1 MENPVERNDILR
13 ELAVRLAALED
24 NVTFLELWCE
34 EQQDA
39 LDRLGELPWWF
50 HDEVEIP
57 RPALYVVDITD
68 DDGEESDHQRRVRQ
82 IRARIDRLRHGLA
95 VYDAGPPGRSG

>member
-1 MENPVERNDILR
+1 MENPVERNVLR
-13 ELAVRLAALED
+13 ELAFRLAALED
-24 NVTFLELWCE
+24 NVSFLEMWCE

-50 HDEVEIP
+50 HDEIETS
-57 RPALYVVDITD
+57 RPALYVVDLTEEE
-68 DDGEESDHQRRVRQ
+68 GEESEHQRRVRQ

-95 VYDAGPPGRSG
+95 AHDALPPRDGG